1 MASKI
6 KQLRFPGIDLT
17 NWDQYNWSDN
27 LLQNLG
33 KVTQLSI
40 YALPGTTFKINQ
52 NGNITGETLVING
65 SGKFN
70 IDLADR
76 PISDLRINKIS
87 YDNITN
93 ANHCIIIDLIYE
105 GGIVI

>member
-6 KQLRFPGIDLT
+6 KQLRFPEVVLT
-17 NWDQYNWSDN
+17 NWDQNDWSEN

-52 NGNITGETLVING
+52 DSNTTGETLVING
-65 SGKFN
+65 SGRFS

-76 PISDLRINKIS
+76 PINDLRINKTS
-87 YDNITN
+87 YDNIAN
-93 ANHCIIIDLIYE
+93 ADHCIIIDLIYE

>member
-6 KQLRFPGIDLT
+6 KQLYFPKIDEVT
-17 NWDQYNWSDN
+17 NWKDDWSDN
-27 LLQNLG
+27 LLQDLG

-52 NGNITGETLVING
+52 NSNVTGETLVING
-65 SGKFN
+65 SGRFN

-76 PISDLRINKIS
+76 PISDLRINKTS
-87 YDNITN
+87 YNNITN